1 MSTNRG
7 ASVDE
12 LRAKLRYAEARL
24 DAAHEAMRAADA
36 KHETAHEMGGG
47 IPGFGGSGNQRAA
60 GQVRSAL
67 DSAQRAWNDADERIR
82 KWDYKVNSLKRRLAE
97 IDRRIY
103 TRDEIVGAGFIHD
116 GSSWRKVVRVNA
128 KTVSVV
134 NWHMPE
140 WEPERIPFD
149 KVHGV
154 QKPLDGFPDGGKRDE
169 RALGD

>member
-1 MSTNRG
+1 M
-7 ASVDE
+7 
-12 LRAKLRYAEARL
+12 
-24 DAAHEAMRAADA
+24 
-36 KHETAHEMGGG
+36 
-47 IPGFGGSGNQRAA
+47 
-60 GQVRSAL
+60 
-67 DSAQRAWNDADERIR
+67 
-82 KWDYKVNSLKRRLAE
+82 
-97 IDRRIY
+97 
-103 TRDEIVGAGFIHD
+103 
-116 GSSWRKVVRVNA
+116 NA